1 MTFIIACFVYHIHN
15 LDETWNVTRVWHTS
29 DDLKIDAIVNLYKLD
44 RMSSSNSIFTYK
56 KILLVFLLQKKEGQQ
71 MY

>member
-1 MTFIIACFVYHIHN
+1 MTSIIACFLYHIHDLN
-15 LDETWNVTRVWHTS
+15 EVKNMTRVWHTS
-29 DDLKIDAIVNLYKLD
+29 DDSKIDAIVNLYKLD

-56 KILLVFLLQKKEGQQ
+56 KILLIFLLQKKERQQ